1 MNETSGRKSQLAL
14 SQSETVDITTLEFDA
29 NNTRVHPVANIETLK
44 RSLERFG
51 QQKPIVVSKDNVVLA
66 GNGTLQAAK
75 ALGWKDIVVWR
86 SALTGME
93 ATAYSI
99 ADNRAS
105 ELASW
110 NEQALAQQL
119 SDLQQYEADLAAA
132 TGFEPQAITDLLGTL
147 QPAVVREGSKSK
159 EIDVVSGSFQHT
171 CPRCKFEWSE
181 Q

>member
-1 MNETSGRKSQLAL
+1 MNASSDHTAQLAH
-14 SQSETVDITTLEFDA
+14 SQSETVDISSLEFDS
-29 NNTRVHPVANIETLK
+29 NNTRIHPVANIETLK
-44 RSLERFG
+44 KSLERFG
-51 QQKPIVVSKDNVVLA
+51 QQKPIVVSKDNIVLA

-75 ALGWKDIVVWR
+75 ALGWQTIVIWR
-86 SALTGME
+86 SELTGME

-119 SDLQQYEADLAAA
+119 NDLQLFEADLVAA
-132 TGFEPQAITDLLGTL
+132 TGFEPQAITDLMRTL
-147 QPAVVREGSKSK
+147 EPAIVRDNAKSK